1 MNMSINWMKNISVII
16 TLILL
21 IALTLGCIGQN
32 NDSPKAN
39 SATATTQLKL
49 NSTTVTQGDF
59 CSLTCQLNMTRGAGL
74 NNKTI
79 SWSLDNNYKG
89 TSRTIWGYATYN
101 LTAFETSQLSLGVHT
116 INASFEGDADYVASE
131 STATLQVNA
140 PAPTATPSASPTSA
154 SSSEA
159 FITLNVPS
167 NIKFG
172 CTDIKGTHSGVTT
185 DKNIYILIKPD
196 KSDNWLVQQ
205 YPLVYVN
212 GTYACRVCFD
222 KPSDKSELKFEI
234 TAVITSQKLV
244 PNSEVKDLPN
254 NDAQTSTTITVK
266 G

>member
-1 MNMSINWMKNISVII
+1 MKNFSAIVVI

-32 NDSPKAN
+32 KDSSKVN
-39 SATATTQLKL
+39 TATANTQLKL
-49 NSTTVTQGDF
+49 NSTTVAQGDF

-79 SWSLDNNYKG
+79 VWSLDNAYKG

-101 LTAFETSQLSLGVHT
+101 LTSIETSQLSLGVHI
-116 INASFEGDADYVASE
+116 INASFEGDADYVASK
-131 STATLQVNA
+131 STATLQVNP
-140 PAPTATPSASPTSA
+140 PAPVTPSGSPTSV
-154 SSSEA
+154 SPSEA

-167 NIKFG
+167 NMKFG
-172 CTDIKGTHSGVTT
+172 CADVKGTHSGVTT

-196 KSDNWLVQQ
+196 KSENWLVQQ
-205 YPLVYVN
+205 YPLVFVN

>member
-1 MNMSINWMKNISVII
+1 MKNISVII

-32 NDSPKAN
+32 KDSPHAN
-39 SATATTQLKL
+39 TATANTQLKL
-49 NSTTVTQGDF
+49 NSTTVAQGDF
-59 CSLTCQLNMTRGAGL
+59 CSLTCQLNMTRGTGL

-79 SWSLDNNYKG
+79 VWSLDNNYKG

-101 LTAFETSQLSLGVHT
+101 LTAVETSQLSIGAHT
-116 INASFEGDADYVASE
+116 INASFDGDADYVASK
-131 STATLQVNA
+131 SAATLQVNP
-140 PAPTATPSASPTSA
+140 PAPTVTPSASPTSA

-172 CTDIKGTHSGVTT
+172 CKDITGTHSGITT
-185 DKNIYILIKPD
+185 DKNIYIFIKPD

-205 YPLVYVN
+205 YPLVFVN
-212 GTYACRVCFD
+212 GTYSGRVCFD
-222 KPSDKSELKFEI
+222 KPSGKSELKFEI
-234 TAVITSQKLV
+234 TAVITSEKLV
-244 PNSEVKDLPN
+244 PNSEIKDLPN
-254 NDAQTSTTITVK
+254 TDAQTSTTITVK

>member
-1 MNMSINWMKNISVII
+1 MSINQMKNIVVIV

-21 IALTLGCIGQN
+21 IVLTLGCIGQN
-32 NDSPKAN
+32 KDSSKVN
-39 SATATTQLKL
+39 TATANTQLKL
-49 NSTTVTQGDF
+49 NSTTVAQGDF
-59 CSLTCQLNMTRGAGL
+59 CSLMCQLNMTRGAGL

-79 SWSLDNNYKG
+79 VWSLDNNYKG

-101 LTAFETSQLSLGVHT
+101 LTAGETSQLSVGVH
-116 INASFEGDADYVASE
+116 IVNASFEGDADYVASK
-131 STATLQVNA
+131 STATLQVNPHA
-140 PAPTATPSASPTSA
+140 PAVTPSASPTSA

-172 CTDIKGTHSGVTT
+172 CMDITGTHSGITT
-185 DKNIYILIKPD
+185 DKTIYILIKPE
-196 KSDNWLVQQ
+196 KSENWLVEQ
-205 YPLVYVN
+205 YPLVFVN

-222 KPSDKSELKFEI
+222 KPSGKSELKFEI
-234 TAVITSQKLV
+234 TAVITSEKLA

-254 NDAQTSTTITVK
+254 ADAQTSTTVTVK